1 MNKVEELAMK
11 TGASRAAVA
20 ALTLVLATG
29 CSGAAVSTGGG
40 HAAAPSS
47 SGGTAGGLAGLSLSL
62 GNSPN
67 SLVLPL
73 TQYVASG
80 DQMTEQLTARNLLVS
95 RCMQKSGF
103 QYTPP
108 VGITSPPLGADPG
121 RGTAYD
127 FGITSMTLAQKYG
140 YEALNP
146 FSPAQPAPRPQL
158 PVHLSAAEQAALTSC
173 DQSVH
178 RLRGMPHIPQL
189 AQTLQEQAWQK
200 TLAGPTAQAL
210 FKRWSSCMAA
220 SGYNYA
226 NPLQAAAGEIGD
238 SDGPSQ
244 WSGASPSQLEIQTA
258 VADVTCKNKTGLVQQ
273 WIRLLAENQE
283 ALVQRYL
290 PQLQSTM
297 ATYQRDLSGLQQKA
311 GT

>member
-1 MNKVEELAMK
+1 MK
-11 TGASRAAVA
+11 AGASRAAVA
-20 ALTLVLATG
+20 ALALVLAAG
-29 CSGAAVSTGGG
+29 CSGGAGSSGGGGTGGG
-40 HAAAPSS
+40 HTAAPGSS
-47 SGGTAGGLAGLSLSL
+47 SGTASGLAGLSLSL
-62 GNSPN
+62 GSSPN

-80 DQMTEQLTARNLLVS
+80 QQMTEQLTARNVLVS

-127 FGITSMTLAQKYG
+127 FGITSMTLARQYG

-146 FSPAQPAPRPQL
+146 FSPARPAPSPQ
-158 PVHLSAAEQAALTSC
+158 PPAQLSAAEQTALTSC
-173 DQSVH
+173 ARSVH
-178 RLRGMPHIPQL
+178 SVPNMPHIPQL

-200 TLAGPTAQAL
+200 TLTGPAAQAM
-210 FKRWSSCMAA
+210 FKSWSSCMAA

-238 SDGPSQ
+238 SNGPSQ

-258 VADVTCKNKTGLVQQ
+258 VADVTCKDKTGLVQR

-290 PQLQSTM
+290 PQLQSTI
-297 ATYQRDLSGLQQKA
+297 ATYQRDLSHLQEKA

>member
-1 MNKVEELAMK
+1 MK

-20 ALTLVLATG
+20 ALTLVLAAG
-29 CSGAAVSTGGG
+29 CGAGAGGTGGS
-40 HAAAPSS
+40 HPAAHGS
-47 SGGTAGGLAGLSLSL
+47 SGETAGGLAGLSLSL

-73 TQYVASG
+73 TPYVASG
-80 DQMTEQLTARNLLVS
+80 EQMTEQATAVNVLVS

-108 VGITSPPLGADPG
+108 VGITNPPMGADPG
-121 RGTAYD
+121 VGAAYD
-127 FGITSMTLAQKYG
+127 FGITSMTLARQYG

-146 FSPAQPAPRPQL
+146 FFPAQQPPQPSGQAPGQL
-158 PVHLSAAEQAALTSC
+158 PAAERAALTSC
-173 DQSVH
+173 SKSLQKVAD
-178 RLRGMPHIPQL
+178 MPRIPQL
-189 AQTLQEQAWQK
+189 AQTLQIQAWK
-200 TLAGPTAQAL
+200 ETTTGPAAQAL
-210 FKRWSSCMAA
+210 FKRWSACMAA
-220 SGYNYA
+220 SGYDYA
-226 NPLQAAAGEIGD
+226 NPVQASLGQPGD

-258 VADVTCKNKTGLVQQ
+258 VADVTCKDKTGLVQQ
-273 WIRLLAENQE
+273 WIRLLAEDQE
-283 ALVQRYL
+283 ALLQHYL

-297 ATYQRDLSGLQQKA
+297 DTYQRNLSGLQQKA

>member
-1 MNKVEELAMK
+1 MK

-20 ALTLVLATG
+20 ALTLVLAAG
-29 CSGAAVSTGGG
+29 CGGAAGGTGGG
-40 HAAAPSS
+40 HPATRGS
-47 SGGTAGGLAGLSLSL
+47 SGETAGGLAGLSLSL

-73 TQYVASG
+73 TPYVASG
-80 DQMTEQLTARNLLVS
+80 EQMTEQLTARNVLVS

-121 RGTAYD
+121 KGMAYD
-127 FGITSMTLAQKYG
+127 FGITSMTLARQYG

-146 FSPAQPAPRPQL
+146 FFPARQPPQPSGQL
-158 PVHLSAAEQAALTSC
+158 PGQLPAAEQAALTGC
-173 DQSVH
+173 DQSVLQLPD
-178 RLRGMPHIPQL
+178 RPRIPQL
-189 AQTLQEQAWQK
+189 AQTLQVQAWHE
-200 TLAGPTAQAL
+200 TVTGPAAQAV
-210 FKRWSSCMAA
+210 FRRWSACMAA
-220 SGYNYA
+220 SGYDYA
-226 NPLQAAAGEIGD
+226 NPVQAASGQPGD

-244 WSGASPSQLEIQTA
+244 WSGASPSQLEIQTT
-258 VADVTCKNKTGLVQQ
+258 VADVECKDKTGLVRQ
-273 WIRLLAENQE
+273 WIRLLAEDQE
-283 ALVQRYL
+283 ALLQRYL

-297 ATYQRDLSGLQQKA
+297 AAYQRDLSLLQQKA